1 MRRKEEKPKMK
12 NHTEFR
18 DTIDKRTED
27 LSGNWW
33 PFVQNI
39 NDILDRMDEIE
50 AKIDSYDNRVG
61 EAYGLGRTIA
71 KSLNKLGF
79 YDDDLHLKWKA
90 VTLINEVL
98 EDAENERKE
107 KRRSDNE

>member
-1 MRRKEEKPKMK
+1 MRRKEGKPEMI

-107 KRRSDNE
+107 KRRSDDG

>member
-1 MRRKEEKPKMK
+1 MRRKEEKPEMK

-18 DTIDKRTED
+18 DIIDKRTED

-39 NDILDRMDEIE
+39 NDILDRMGEIE

-107 KRRSDNE
+107 KRRSDDG

>member
-1 MRRKEEKPKMK
+1 MHRKEEKPEMK
-12 NHTEFR
+12 AHTEFR
-18 DTIDKRTED
+18 DIIDERTED

-39 NDILDRMDEIE
+39 NDILERMDEIE

-98 EDAENERKE
+98 ENAENERKE
-107 KRRSDNE
+107 NRKTG

>member
-107 KRRSDNE
+107 KRRSDDG